1 MREEELKEYLFS
13 YNYGGAEW
21 GLTVFAT
28 DPEDAQKKV
37 KSIYYATYDGEV
49 KMTIPV
55 PGGNWLW
62 RLFQR
67 FRPKAEIRAVS
78 KQD

>member
-1 MREEELKEYLFS
+1 MKDEDYKEYLFS

-21 GLTVFAT
+21 GFTLFAT
-28 DPEDAQKKV
+28 DPEDAQKKG
-37 KSIYYATYDGEV
+37 KALCFARYEGEV

-55 PGGNWLW
+55 PGGNWLR

-67 FRPKAEIRAVS
+67 FKSGV
-78 KQD
+78 

>member
-1 MREEELKEYLFS
+1 MKDEDLKEYLFS
-13 YNYGGAEW
+13 YNYGGASW

-37 KSIYYATYDGEV
+37 KSMYYAVYDGEV

-55 PGGNWLW
+55 PGGNWLR

-67 FRPKAEIRAVS
+67 FKSAVRRV
-78 KQD
+78 QI